1 MNTEPQY
8 GLRNKLG
15 LILAPIILILFLCTS
30 PPEGLSIAA
39 WRTAAV
45 ALIMA
50 TLWISEAIALPATSL
65 FPLVLFPLLGVS
77 DIQHAASPYAHKII
91 FLMLGGFLLA
101 LSMQKWGLH
110 KRYALHVLKL
120 VGTSPNRIIAGS
132 MIATGFLS
140 MWVSNTATTLMML
153 PIAMSIIYL
162 LEDSFKKQE
171 EMSSKDIANFSLCLT
186 LAIAYS
192 ANVGGVGTI
201 IGTPVNGI
209 MVAFLA
215 DNYDYNIS
223 FVQWM
228 TFGIPF
234 SIIMLVII
242 YLVLTRF
249 LFNFS
254 IKNKIKGADELIN
267 NELAKLGKMS
277 RGEGMTSIIGGLMA
291 FLWIFSR
298 HLTEYLAF
306 PKMSSTVVAML
317 GGILFFIVPINLR
330 KGIFVLKWEDT
341 SKLPWG
347 IMILM
352 GGGLSLSSAIKSTGL
367 ADYIGGGASA
377 LSELPMFALVLLTA
391 LAIIFLTEINSN
403 TATISTFLPILGA
416 IAITFG
422 INPLILVIPATVAA
436 SCAFMLPVATPPN
449 AVAFGSGRITLP
461 QMAKAGLSLNLIT
474 FVVITILLF
483 TVGNTVFDLGL

>member
-1 MNTEPQY
+1 
-8 GLRNKLG
+8 
-15 LILAPIILILFLCTS
+15 
-30 PPEGLSIAA
+30 
-39 WRTAAV
+39 
-45 ALIMA
+45 MA
-50 TLWISEAIALPATSL
+50 TLWISEAIALPATAL
-65 FPLVLFPLLGVS
+65 LPLVLFPLLGVT
-77 DIQHAASPYAHKII
+77 DIQSAASPYAHKII

-101 LSMQKWGLH
+101 LAMQQWGLH

-171 EMSSKDIANFSLCLT
+171 EMSSKDIANFSVCLT

-215 DNYDYNIS
+215 ENYDYDIS
-223 FVQWM
+223 FIQWM

-242 YLVLTRF
+242 YLVLTKL
-249 LFNFS
+249 LFNFK

-267 NELAKLGKMS
+267 NELEKLGSMS
-277 RGEGMTSIIGGLMA
+277 RGEGLTSIIGGLMA

-298 HLTEYLAF
+298 HLTDYLAF
-306 PKMSSTVVAML
+306 PKMNSTVIAMI

-352 GGGLSLSSAIKSTGL
+352 GGGLSLSGAIKSTGL
-367 ADYIGGGASA
+367 AIYIGSGASA
-377 LSELPMFALVLLTA
+377 LSDLPMFALVLLTA

-449 AVAFGSGRITLP
+449 AVAFGSGKITLP

-483 TVGNTVFDLGL
+483 TLGNTVFDLGL